1 VVCASQRAGEG
12 QMGFDLSYRLLLRD
26 PARTYELMDELKS
39 LNGVARASSVH
50 AGDESE
56 L

>member
-1 VVCASQRAGEG
+1 
-12 QMGFDLSYRLLLRD
+12 MRD
-26 PARTYELMDELKS
+26 PARSHELMAELKA
-39 LNGVARASSVH
+39 LNGVARASSLS